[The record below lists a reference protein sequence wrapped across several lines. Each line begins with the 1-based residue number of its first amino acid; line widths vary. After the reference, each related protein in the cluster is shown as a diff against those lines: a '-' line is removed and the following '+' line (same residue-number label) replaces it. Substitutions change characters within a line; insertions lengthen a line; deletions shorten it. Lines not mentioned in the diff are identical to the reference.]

1 MRKIQTMF
9 KKLLLIIGLISIFA
23 SVFNQHFNNNAFDT
37 QGTSLVT
44 MVQFDID
51 SNRDAVDDIAVAS
64 VLYHKIIKK
73 NSVYH
78 SYNASYQEP
87 TLLVHLRPPT
97 QLI

>member
-37 QGTSLVT
+37 QGNDLVT

-51 SNRDAVDDIAVAS
+51 SNRDIADNIAVTS
-64 VLYHKIIKK
+64 VLYHQIIRK
-73 NSVYH
+73 SPAYY
-78 SYNASYQEP
+78 SYSASYQEP
-87 TLLVHLRPPT
+87 TLLVHLRPPRT
-97 QLI
+97 